1 MVAVTLLYLM
11 FSTGRDEFGERKAFF
26 GSLVFETMEKSN
38 GATAITAGVDDPV
51 PIIIL
56 FLALT
61 AIFTMI
67 QIIYQGLRQRRDQLL
82 NDTPSE
88 EADPLC
94 TDEANR
100 APVNHNVTVPAR
112 SPTPGSPTRHRMI
125 PHHSPGLPRQSPTS
139 NEPSPT

>member
-82 NDTPSE
+82 NDTPS
-88 EADPLC
+88 
-94 TDEANR
+94 N
-100 APVNHNVTVPAR
+100 
-112 SPTPGSPTRHRMI
+112 
-125 PHHSPGLPRQSPTS
+125 
-139 NEPSPT
+139 